1 MGVMEAVVMMAL
13 AETVVVLLV
22 MGVEVEMCGDA

>member
-22 MGVEVEMCGDA
+22 MGVEVELCGDA